1 MCVLIMLFN
10 AARHLPPMLSLFP
23 DTTVKHYSYLRD
35 TMPNF
40 VPQLQIG
47 DASIEMSLIGSTD
60 SRQFLQTLLTNI
72 KATIQAPKA
81 RQALLQ
87 AAQDNLDRLA
97 AHDPSLSGTANFTGD
112 FLGAQLLIERLQ
124 SSMQN
129 QQVQSAYKESLN
141 LVRKT
146 N

>member
-1 MCVLIMLFN
+1 MLFN
-10 AARHLPPMLSLFP
+10 AAKHLAPMLSLFP

-40 VPQLQIG
+40 VPHLAIG
-47 DASIEMSLIGSTD
+47 DATIEISLIGSTG
-60 SRQFLQTLLTNI
+60 SREFLQSLLTNI
-72 KATIQAPKA
+72 KATIKAPKA
-81 RQALLQ
+81 REALLH

-97 AHDPSLSGTANFTGD
+97 SHDPSLSGTANFTGD

-124 SSMQN
+124 TSMQN
-129 QQVQSAYKESLN
+129 QQIESPYKESLN
-141 LVRKT
+141 MVI